1 LPVLGDIVSF
11 TITRHHIIELGYEL
25 LSFAQTLFLL
35 VSWIAKAVDMQLES
49 LPLG

>member
-1 LPVLGDIVSF
+1 MSY

-35 VSWIAKAVDMQLES
+35 AKAVDMQLERS
-49 LPLG
+49 HPLSSYLLG